1 MHYLNIVYNDT
12 NSSFIYLDDRLFVNT
27 PYLLIDSKLEQNK
40 AQIKQLI
47 AKDFDIK
54 LQGQMVV
61 DLENDTYDFMGALS
75 SHELNASVYLVLQG
89 DNIGFAV
96 YGIDVPS
103 IDTFMDALAKKVN
116 MDENLKKWIHIYI
129 KANKYEI
136 FDFSGYVNLQNSNDM
151 QLYGTARGENIK
163 LNFIPELDEV
173 SVESVEID
181 LKDDTLSFALHNP
194 SFHNK
199 SLEGSNVQVKNL
211 IGTDSHVLIDL
222 RSNELNYEDIKHILK
237 AFNISYADFQINAP
251 LDSQVLIDIKIEPF
265 SIKANGE
272 FIMPATTLKSK
283 NSTFKTKGAKIALKE
298 DIIDIKQANLNGGFF
313 DVDFS
318 GEFHTTTQQ
327 ANLQALFNKIYIKN
341 LLEMKDSNQSVKI
354 DTNESFK
361 LNIPGF
367 GFKANMKNTNK
378 EQSLIKIDDIGKLK
392 KYSKLAND
400 LNISSG
406 SVQISTSDFSDFN
419 IELNKAKFD
428 LGLQNLNNQAYNSD
442 DFMFNGTFNNAD
454 ISSKSGHLGASIKQ
468 GKTQIRLKDLIIPI
482 DTNSSGMDD
491 LNMAFSAKNTSLNL
505 KDINRTLKFESF
517 NGIFDNNSLNFSA
530 SFEKGNLNIQKTP
543 FNVKIDGSNIPD
555 SFVNELLGTN
565 TFVEGL
571 FSLRLFGRD
580 FEHFKAEIKAKDTYL
595 TNYKIQNGLLGFLD
609 SVPSLLIFKVPDFS
623 NKGFSV
629 ESGTI
634 LLDKN
639 GPQLEI
645 KAAQLDGKNADI
657 SGSGGIN
664 LKNGNIR
671 VDLELSILK
680 SYATILGYIPV
691 INKILLGDD
700 NRIFT
705 IIQIR
710 GTLDEPKFNSSV
722 GADIAKTPFNIIK
735 NTLTLPFNMF

>member
-1 MHYLNIVYNDT
+1 
-12 NSSFIYLDDRLFVNT
+12 
-27 PYLLIDSKLEQNK
+27 
-40 AQIKQLI
+40 
-47 AKDFDIK
+47 
-54 LQGQMVV
+54 
-61 DLENDTYDFMGALS
+61 
-75 SHELNASVYLVLQG
+75 
-89 DNIGFAV
+89 
-96 YGIDVPS
+96 
-103 IDTFMDALAKKVN
+103 
-116 MDENLKKWIHIYI
+116 
-129 KANKYEI
+129 
-136 FDFSGYVNLQNSNDM
+136 
-151 QLYGTARGENIK
+151 
-163 LNFIPELDEV
+163 
-173 SVESVEID
+173 
-181 LKDDTLSFALHNP
+181 
-194 SFHNK
+194 
-199 SLEGSNVQVKNL
+199 
-211 IGTDSHVLIDL
+211 
-222 RSNELNYEDIKHILK
+222 
-237 AFNISYADFQINAP
+237 
-251 LDSQVLIDIKIEPF
+251 
-265 SIKANGE
+265 
-272 FIMPATTLKSK
+272 
-283 NSTFKTKGAKIALKE
+283 
-298 DIIDIKQANLNGGFF
+298 
-313 DVDFS
+313 
-318 GEFHTTTQQ
+318 
-327 ANLQALFNKIYIKN
+327 
-341 LLEMKDSNQSVKI
+341 MKDSNQSVKI

-367 GFKANMKNTNK
+367 GFEANMKNTNK

-454 ISSKSGHLGASIKQ
+454 ISSKSGHLVASIKQ